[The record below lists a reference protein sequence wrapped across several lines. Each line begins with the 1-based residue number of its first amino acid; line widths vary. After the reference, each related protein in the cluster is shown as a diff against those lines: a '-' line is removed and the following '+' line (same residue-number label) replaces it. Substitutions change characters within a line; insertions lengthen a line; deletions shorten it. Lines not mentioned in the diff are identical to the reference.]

1 MSKERRQN
9 LFSEWVNFALENFL
23 SFTKSLFTPRK
34 ALGQGH
40 VTNLYSENSGN
51 NLQSNGKNDT
61 MVFALRESPYMRIE
75 NANISFELY
84 NNPNFSLHVSC
95 GRNHP
100 CFFYFS
106 RQKIQGTYNVKE
118 REGGGE
124 MNHTPFLWG
133 WTKEY
138 NTRDNKQKHES
149 LGSGHPSKT
158 MEDTRCFALMF

>member
-1 MSKERRQN
+1 
-9 LFSEWVNFALENFL
+9 
-23 SFTKSLFTPRK
+23 
-34 ALGQGH
+34 
-40 VTNLYSENSGN
+40 
-51 NLQSNGKNDT
+51 
-61 MVFALRESPYMRIE
+61 MVFAKRENPYMRIK

-84 NNPNFSLHVSC
+84 NPNFTLHVSC

-100 CFFYFS
+100 SFSYFS

-118 REGGGE
+118 RRGGGG

-149 LGSGHPSKT
+149 LGVATHLKQWKILGVLHWCFIINQT
-158 MEDTRCFALMF
+158 QCFATINVHFSHNLKVSFSLLQMVSSTPPPPHQTCVVVVLKWVFSSNNFEKKII